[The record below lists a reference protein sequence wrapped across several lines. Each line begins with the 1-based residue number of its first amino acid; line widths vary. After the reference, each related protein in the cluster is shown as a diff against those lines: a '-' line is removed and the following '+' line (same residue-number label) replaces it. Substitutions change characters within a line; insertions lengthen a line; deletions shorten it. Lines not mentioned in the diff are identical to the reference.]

1 MNDTPKAEPELPPA
15 PWSSPWTGVGAILI
29 LLASLQFFLAMALEQ
44 ALRPGYS
51 DFGNTISDLG
61 VNANGWSY
69 DWIFNT
75 SIIALGVMAITA
87 ILLLYR
93 CFPRGLGAY
102 LGEALIVVGC
112 GGAIAV
118 GIFTETYPFHAY
130 GLSAHDYASVVTF
143 LFANVGLTIFG
154 VALHRHAVWDR
165 YWIVTFLLGLG
176 STVALAF
183 YIENFLT
190 AGSFLGLGEGG
201 LERVVAF
208 PVLIWALLVGWASY
222 DRWRLAGGGFRMRA
236 HPKEE
241 PQAPS

>member
-1 MNDTPKAEPELPPA
+1 MENITKVEPGPSPA
-15 PWSSPWTGVGAILI
+15 PWSSPWTGIGAILI
-29 LLASLQFFLAMALEQ
+29 LLASLQFFLAMAVEQ

-87 ILLLYR
+87 IFLLYR
-93 CFPRGLGAY
+93 CFPRGLVAY

-143 LFANVGLTIFG
+143 LFANVGLTVFG
-154 VALHRHAVWDR
+154 VAMYRHAVWDR

-183 YIENFLT
+183 YIANFLT

-208 PVLIWALLVGWASY
+208 PVLIWAILVGWASY
-222 DRWRLAGGGFRMRA
+222 DRWRMAVSAPGKRSP
-236 HPKEE
+236 PKGEG
-241 PQAPS
+241 PAPS